1 MKTSFL
7 KIQLIFVMLLLSMKL
22 MADAVYPIVLN
33 PQLLPPYSNCLLD
46 YAASKRFNVY
56 VLNRDMN
63 HSSYSFILSIKMKQ
77 GNSYLI
83 DDKVK
88 AVQFTVS
95 SGIPTIVDITPLLN
109 HVKDIKNN
117 GFRYEEGA
125 YEFVFQAFDATNPQI
140 AVSEP
145 AYLLAYLSQSEPPV
159 CIYPND
165 NDCITPV
172 TGGMINFSWTESLA
186 AVPDPSRKFK
196 FEIYEMP
203 DNLFNDSMDYSTRQR
218 KARMNSLVNTQ
229 VPIFSDETNVPF
241 YSFVNTTGRLQKN
254 HTYLWRVQI
263 FKDGT
268 NPNGQ
273 YTTSGYYKNNGWSE
287 PFTLRYRN
295 CNPWSE
301 PVVVQQEKRSDEEA
315 PELNVDVNDQVTIS
329 WETNPEKFCGY
340 RVGYNVKGQDSI
352 IEWTTQTF
360 SQNESSWVISKNI
373 TPGVDYV
380 ARIEGI
386 TDCRDTTYTNPKK
399 TDFSMQK
406 KVNNDCVSNISEI
419 SLNDNIEE
427 LKEGDIIDACGK
439 SVRVTSVTRNNDGS
453 FEGEGVALLPILSDL
468 TGIKVSFENIKV
480 NSAKELTSG
489 NIVSIKGNNTLTLNV
504 NGLVNKQNAGNK
516 TKFQET
522 IGGSLSSGS
531 SSVASISVDGN
542 NVSVS
547 GTPVGVI
554 VDKSELAGVDNNT
567 KVGENGNITFS
578 AKENGNPVFDN
589 GKEPFNGLQIDDY
602 YKISGQWIA
611 LETGKSATLVA
622 KLTKGDSI
630 NLDSVSIYIQAEKD
644 AVKIENIKWSATK
657 ECEFTIFA
665 GNETEHLNLIAVDKS
680 KGSYNVL
687 GRAFIQSMKHE
698 DITLH
703 LVPVRRDP
711 STIDTK
717 AISEYL
723 DAVYNPLGK
732 YFTIVVEEQFDEDK
746 KLEFLNDGLDVTE
759 TSLLSTESEDMK
771 LLLQAYTEE
780 HTIKDS
786 NEAYIFICPS
796 ANDIN
801 VKGDMPRN
809 KSVGYVFSSASKYGT
824 ETDVR
829 TIAHEIGHGI
839 FDLEHTFDFG
849 VQRGTTTNL
858 MDYAQKTDTK
868 VWQWSVMDNH
878 PSYTLPFLE
887 DAEDA
892 QWTTDGHYYL
902 FTYIGMLMG
911 LSYEEAERYGR
922 WAERPDTYVLSKED
936 IDRGYVLMG
945 DGDTVQVKGQN
956 LSGYRFTLKEST
968 IEPIVVTAGNGY
980 NVVGYSVK
988 TKDGFEF
995 TLSDNYS
1002 MANIDKEAT
1011 IVLTAKALKE
1021 KQISLGLDSSKY
1033 PVYLYIPYATEGD
1046 MIENTTWAIGGLQ
1059 QRNHALTGG
1068 YHGVELAFTAYAI
1081 KHANELGM
1089 QEDLESYLLHR
1100 FGDVFAH
1107 YDIRFGDTVD
1117 DEINLDLYI
1126 NWLEDIFNKHLFCD
1140 IGIND
1145 TRIIPKEGEKAKEG
1159 VYFID
1164 SKFYSTYNKTET
1176 VKIIVNSILTADSKI
1191 KRYPE
1196 NGITKEKL
1204 DTLIKHYV
1212 DNLDLEE
1219 NIFNK
1224 IDILRVRESFKK
1236 IISHK
1241 ELHDFFKENQRLSQ
1255 CDAVQNINVMYG
1267 DQVTCSS
1274 KFTSGHSEDGGF
1286 PDEIL
1291 ERKELFLHYVKRTME
1306 LYPLLNN
1313 QAKVNTDKDP
1323 YKLIENVLIW
1333 AESNGDKGGKLD
1345 GVFQFLI
1352 ELEKIENQKENTKPF
1367 INIYVPIKSLP
1378 KELDEGLVWIMY
1390 SKLAENTGLFKW
1402 NFNDAAD
1409 DQTRVLDNYL
1419 KHKKEKFKIL
1429 GYPQRLKDKFKIV
1442 IQRK

>member
-1 MKTSFL
+1 MKTRFL

-46 YAASKRFNVY
+46 YAASRRFNVY

-145 AYLLAYLSQSEPPV
+145 AYLMAYLSQSEPPV
-159 CIYPND
+159 CTYPND
-165 NDCITPV
+165 NDCISPL
-172 TGGMINFSWTESLA
+172 TGGVINFSWIESVA

-229 VPIFSDETNVPF
+229 VPIFSDETSVPF

-301 PVVVQQEKRSDEEA
+301 PVVVQQEKRSNEEA

-427 LKEGDIIDACGK
+427 LKSGDIIDACGK

-516 TKFQET
+516 TKLQET
-522 IGGSLSSGS
+522 IAQTKSSSSPNASSISLS
-531 SSVASISVDGN
+531 DN
-542 NVSVS
+542 KVSVS
-547 GTPVGVI
+547 NIPVGSI
-554 VDKSELAGVDNNT
+554 VDNNELAGVDDNT

-732 YFTIVVEEQFDEDK
+732 YFTVKLEEQFDKEE

-809 KSVGYVFSSASKYGT
+809 KGVGYVFSSASKYGT
-824 ETDVR
+824 ETDAR

-849 VQRGTTTNL
+849 VQKGTTTNL
-858 MDYAQKTDTK
+858 MDYTQKTDTK

-911 LSYEEAERYGR
+911 LSYEKAEEYGR
-922 WAERPDTYVLSKED
+922 WAEKPDTYILTNDD

-945 DGDTVQVKGQN
+945 NNDTVNVKSPLPGYTFS
-956 LSGYRFTLKEST
+956 LSESQIT
-968 IEPIVVTAGNGY
+968 P
-980 NVVGYSVK
+980 NVVSTGREMNIVDYKVK
-988 TKDGFEF
+988 TLEGYTFY
-995 TLSDNYS
+995 LSDNYKL
-1002 MANIDKEAT
+1002 ANVKPQITLTQSALIEKEM
-1011 IVLTAKALKE
+1011 I
-1021 KQISLGLDSSKY
+1021 LGRDQNNQ
-1033 PVYLYIPYATEGD
+1033 PVYLFIPYYSEGN
-1046 MIENTTWAIGGLQ
+1046 MLENTTWAIGGLQ

-1081 KHANELGM
+1081 KHAKDFSM
-1089 QEDLESYLLHR
+1089 QDDVETYLLHR

-1107 YDIRFGDTVD
+1107 FDKKLDSIGFSD
-1117 DEINLDLYI
+1117 DVSLKDYI
-1126 NWLEDIFNKHLFCD
+1126 GWLEAFLNSH
-1140 IGIND
+1140 
-1145 TRIIPKEGEKAKEG
+1145 IIATGKTPSGETLKEKG
-1159 VYFID
+1159 VYFHNSI
-1164 SKFYSTYNKTET
+1164 FYSTYSRKET
-1176 VKIIVNSILTADSKI
+1176 IKIILNSILTADSKI
-1191 KRYPE
+1191 KRY
-1196 NGITKEKL
+1196 NSQISNDSLSSLILDYRRNLDAKEKL
-1204 DTLIKHYV
+1204 FYGKVEGASSDGISREI
-1212 DNLDLEE
+1212 DLW
-1219 NIFNK
+1219 
-1224 IDILRVRESFKK
+1224 ESFKE
-1236 IISHK
+1236 IVTHK
-1241 ELHDFFKENQRLSQ
+1241 ELHSFFLKEL
-1255 CDAVQNINVMYG
+1255 DASVSAIQNKYVMYG
-1267 DQVTCSS
+1267 DQVTCNSS
-1274 KFTSGHSEDGGF
+1274 FTSGHSKDNGE

-1291 ERKELFLHYVKRTME
+1291 RRKKLFILYVQRVTE
-1306 LYPLLNN
+1306 LYPMLEIFTS
-1313 QAKVNTDKDP
+1313 VNAIKNPVDIIQEVLDWHKGDSLTD
-1323 YKLIENVLIW
+1323 
-1333 AESNGDKGGKLD
+1333 AKLD
-1345 GVFQFLI
+1345 GVFKFLI
-1352 ELEKIENQKENTKPF
+1352 EIEKFSKSKEDSYV
-1367 INIYVPIKSLP
+1367 IYIPIKSLP
-1378 KELDEGLVWIMY
+1378 KEVDKGLVWWMY
-1390 SKLAENTGLFKW
+1390 SKLGPTFDFDW
-1402 NFNDAAD
+1402 NFDKAARE
-1409 DQTRVLDNYL
+1409 QTKTLNNYL
-1419 KHKKEKFKIL
+1419 DEIHKEYKIVK
-1429 GYPQRLKDKFKIV
+1429 QERLKDNYKFV
-1442 IQRK
+1442 IQKIKH